1 MRILLTNDD
10 GYDAP
15 GLAALWDAVN
25 LWDDVEITVSAP
37 AEAQSGKGQTKS
49 DRVRCRRIEYGKMG
63 RIVVVEGTPADCVRA
78 ALSLPGMHRPDWVM
92 SGINRGGN
100 LGVDVY
106 YSGTV
111 GAAREAAIHGIPAIA
126 FSQVI
131 KAEWPDDWTEATR
144 LASSVMCGLIQ
155 REAADRTRINT
166 NIYTLVGEAIK
177 TVPPQGDMRPPCWNV
192 NLPCLLEEEKLNGVE
207 VVPVSIDPLPPD
219 YRYHVEDDGVE
230 VLEDSSS
237 YHDRPFAAGT
247 DIAAAFSRTIT
258 ISPLPI

>member
-15 GLAALWDAVN
+15 GLSALWDAVN
-25 LWDDVEITVSAP
+25 LWEDVEVMVSAP
-37 AEAQSGKGQTKS
+37 AAAQSGKGQTIS
-49 DRVRCRRIEYGKMG
+49 GSMRCRRIEYGKMG

-78 ALSLPGMHRPDWVM
+78 ALALPGLSRPDWVI

-126 FSQVI
+126 FSQIV
-131 KAEWPDDWTEATR
+131 KPKWPDDWAESSR
-144 LASSVMCGLIQ
+144 LASSVLCGLIQ
-155 REAADRTRINT
+155 RETCEEAQINVEVQQ
-166 NIYTLVGEAIK
+166 LVSKAIGN
-177 TVPPQGDMRPPCWNV
+177 VPPGEDMRPPCWNV
-192 NLPCLLEEEKLNGVE
+192 NLPCLLEGETLNGVE

-219 YRYHVEDDGVE
+219 YHYHVDEDGVE
-230 VLEDSSS
+230 VLADSSN

-247 DIAAAFSRTIT
+247 DVGAAFSRAIT
-258 ISPLPI
+258 VSPLPI